1 VNGVYK
7 TMLDSMSDMMNQ
19 LNKYTLRYQFN
30 QLNHRLHIL
39 NIKHDVIMEAY
50 ANIPEEN
57 LFNDDLF
64 FKVCCWME

>member
-1 VNGVYK
+1 
-7 TMLDSMSDMMNQ
+7 MLDSMSDMMNQ

-30 QLNHRLHIL
+30 QLNHRLHIYTT

-64 FKVCCWME
+64 LSMLLDGVK